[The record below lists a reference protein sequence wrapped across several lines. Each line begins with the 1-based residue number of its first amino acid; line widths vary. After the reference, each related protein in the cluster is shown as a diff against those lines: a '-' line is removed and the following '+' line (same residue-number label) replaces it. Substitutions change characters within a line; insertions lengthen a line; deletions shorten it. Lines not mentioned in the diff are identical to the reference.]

1 VPKSLYFHQT
11 PCYSIKKDES
21 SYFDLET
28 KEMRKTPGPGT
39 YRITHVLTKKEEAA
53 KLKER
58 QKKVEIEKIPKRP
71 FFMDEDLKRS
81 RGKPGPGHYAP
92 NKDKKVPGHVEMC
105 LDRISFLDEAIRD
118 KIESVGPGFYKPK
131 VR

>member
-1 VPKSLYFHQT
+1 
-11 PCYSIKKDES
+11 
-21 SYFDLET
+21 
-28 KEMRKTPGPGT
+28 
-39 YRITHVLTKKEEAA
+39 
-53 KLKER
+53 
-58 QKKVEIEKIPKRP
+58 
-71 FFMDEDLKRS
+71 MDEDLKRS

-131 VR
+131 VRQENSNNNIERYSIGSSTHWIIMENTQESRLEY